1 MKRIIKVLFI
11 IILILFLSLYFSK
24 YTNSFYENKKVL
36 TDEAILQFEE
46 DLKKGRE
53 IDSSNYLREEK
64 DYNNKMSRIGLK
76 SSMIIEKSFKKILK
90 YSMNYLD
97 NLEEN

>member
-64 DYNNKMSRIGLK
+64 DYNNTRQIQ
-76 SSMIIEKSFKKILK
+76 
-90 YSMNYLD
+90 
-97 NLEEN
+97 